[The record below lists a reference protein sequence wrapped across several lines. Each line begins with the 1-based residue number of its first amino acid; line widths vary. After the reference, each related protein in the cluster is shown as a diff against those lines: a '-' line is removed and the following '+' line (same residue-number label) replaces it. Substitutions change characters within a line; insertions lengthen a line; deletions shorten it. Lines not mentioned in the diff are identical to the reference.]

1 MSISGQ
7 QTINIGLPN
16 ESSGSDSLYT
26 AFNKT
31 SNNFSV
37 LFANASP
44 FNTFNAGV
52 GIAVTANANSGTVT
66 VTNAGVTNIIAG
78 TNIVVD
84 SSNGNVTISASG
96 GNGNGGG
103 TVTSVGVLPVSNTR
117 LIVTASPI
125 VSSGNIFI
133 DLATSGVNAGSYTN
147 PSVTVDAFG
156 RVTAASNGA
165 VSGTVTSVGVTAGA
179 GIQVNGGPV
188 TSVGNI
194 TVTNLGVLR
203 VNAGA
208 GIAVSSGNGNV
219 TITAT
224 SLGGTVTSVGA
235 SSSQLVIT
243 GSPVVAAGTI
253 GINLPSSAT
262 FSGNVSVGNLI
273 VAGNIVYSPSFGSFF
288 ANANITNPV
297 ANTAMSISLNNTVA
311 SNNVS
316 MVPTPDL
323 LVSHITF
330 AKTGVYNIQFRGQ
343 VEKTG
348 SGTDTMDIWLTKGG
362 VLVNNTNT
370 TVALV
375 GNGVMQVA
383 SWNWVQS
390 VTATDY
396 FEIYWCSNALDAQFS
411 YAATKSSP
419 SRPATPSITVSVI
432 SVGP

>member
-16 ESSGSDSLYT
+16 ESTGSDSLYT

-31 SNNFSV
+31 SNNFSI

-52 GIAVTANANSGTVT
+52 GIGVTSNANSGTVT

-235 SSSQLVIT
+235 SSSQLLIT

-262 FSGNVSVGNLI
+262 FSGTLSTGNLI
-273 VAGNIVYSPSFGSFF
+273 VTGNIVYSPSFGSFF
-288 ANANITNPV
+288 ANANITNPI
-297 ANTAMSISLNNTVA
+297 ANTAMAISLNNTVS

-316 MVPTPDL
+316 IA
-323 LVSHITF
+323 SSSRITF
-330 AKTGVYNIQFRGQ
+330 AKTGVYDIQFRGQ

-362 VLVNNTNT
+362 SLVNNTNT
-370 TVALV
+370 TIALV
-375 GNGVMQVA
+375 GDSVMQVA
-383 SWNWVQS
+383 AWTWVES
-390 VTATDY
+390 VTAGEY
-396 FEIYWCSNALDAQFS
+396 FEINWCSNALDAQFT

-419 SRPATPSITVSVI
+419 ARPATPSISVSVS

>member
-16 ESSGSDSLYT
+16 ESTGSDSLYT

-96 GNGNGGG
+96 GNGNGAG

-273 VAGNIVYSPSFGSFF
+273 VAGNIVYSPSFGTFF

-297 ANTAMSISLNNTVA
+297 ANAAMAISLNNTVA

-316 MVPTPDL
+316 IA
-323 LVSHITF
+323 SSSRITF
-330 AKTGVYNIQFRGQ
+330 AKTGVYDIQFRGQ
-343 VEKTG
+343 AEKTG
-348 SGTDTMDIWLTKGG
+348 SGIDTIDIWLTKGG

-396 FEIYWCSNALDAQFS
+396 FEIYWCSNALDAQFA

-419 SRPATPSITVSVI
+419 SRPATPSITVSVT

>member
-16 ESSGSDSLYT
+16 ESTGSDSLYT

-31 SNNFSV
+31 SNNFSI

-208 GIAVSSGNGNV
+208 GIALSSGNGNV

-235 SSSQLVIT
+235 SSSQLLIT

-262 FSGNVSVGNLI
+262 FSGTLSTGNLI
-273 VAGNIVYSPSFGSFF
+273 VTGNIVYSPSFGSFF
-288 ANANITNPV
+288 ANANITNPI
-297 ANTAMSISLNNTVA
+297 ANTAMAISLNNTVA

-316 MVPTPDL
+316 IA
-323 LVSHITF
+323 SSSRITF
-330 AKTGVYNIQFRGQ
+330 AKTGVYDIQFRGQ

-362 VLVNNTNT
+362 SLVNNTNT
-370 TVALV
+370 TIALV
-375 GNGVMQVA
+375 GDSVMQVA
-383 SWNWVQS
+383 AWNWVES
-390 VTATDY
+390 VTAGEY
-396 FEIYWCSNALDAQFS
+396 FEINWCSNALDAQFT

-419 SRPATPSITVSVI
+419 ARPATPSISVSVS

>member
-16 ESSGSDSLYT
+16 ESTGSDSLYT

-31 SNNFSV
+31 STNFSI

-52 GIAVTANANSGTVT
+52 GIGVTSNANSGTVT

-208 GIAVSSGNGNV
+208 GIALSSGNGNV

-235 SSSQLVIT
+235 SSSQLLIT

-262 FSGNVSVGNLI
+262 FSGTLSTGNLI
-273 VAGNIVYSPSFGSFF
+273 VTGNIVYSPSFGSFF
-288 ANANITNPV
+288 ANANITNPI
-297 ANTAMSISLNNTVA
+297 ANTAMAISLNNTVA

-316 MVPTPDL
+316 IA
-323 LVSHITF
+323 SSSRITF
-330 AKTGVYNIQFRGQ
+330 AKTGVYDIQFRGQ

-362 VLVNNTNT
+362 SLVNNTNT
-370 TVALV
+370 TIALV
-375 GNGVMQVA
+375 GDSVMQVA
-383 SWNWVQS
+383 AWNWVES
-390 VTATDY
+390 VTAGEY
-396 FEIYWCSNALDAQFS
+396 FEINWCSNALDAQFT

-419 SRPATPSITVSVI
+419 ARPATPSISVSVS

>member
-16 ESSGSDSLYT
+16 ESTGSDSLYT

-31 SNNFSV
+31 SNNFSI

-52 GIAVTANANSGTVT
+52 GIGVTSNANSGTVT

-235 SSSQLVIT
+235 SSSQLLIT

-262 FSGNVSVGNLI
+262 FSGTLSTGNLI
-273 VAGNIVYSPSFGSFF
+273 VTGNIVYSPSFGSFF
-288 ANANITNPV
+288 ANANITNPI
-297 ANTAMSISLNNTVA
+297 ANTAMAISLNNTVS

-316 MVPTPDL
+316 IA
-323 LVSHITF
+323 SSSRITF
-330 AKTGVYNIQFRGQ
+330 AKTGVYDIQFRGQ

-362 VLVNNTNT
+362 SLVNNTNT
-370 TVALV
+370 TIALV
-375 GNGVMQVA
+375 GDSVMQVA

-396 FEIYWCSNALDAQFS
+396 FEINWCSNALDAQFT

-419 SRPATPSITVSVI
+419 ARPATPSISVSVS